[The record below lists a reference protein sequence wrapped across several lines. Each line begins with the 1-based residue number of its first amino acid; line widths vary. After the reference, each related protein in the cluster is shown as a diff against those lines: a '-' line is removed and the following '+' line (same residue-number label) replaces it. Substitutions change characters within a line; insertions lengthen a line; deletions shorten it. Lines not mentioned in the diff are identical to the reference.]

1 MGNLA
6 GKVAIVTGASSGIGR
21 ALARALVGEGCKV
34 ALAGR
39 SVERL
44 TAIERELGASA
55 LAVPFDLADGD
66 GVTQLVDRTV
76 GHFGGVDILV
86 ANAAVYMHGPF
97 ADADPAEWSRLIDVN
112 INAVF
117 RCVHAVLPHMRARK
131 SGDILIVSSI
141 AGVTE
146 IRQEPI
152 YSASKHAIQAFL
164 HSLRRQVAEDGIRV
178 GGIQP
183 GTVATELWGPVD
195 PAKVK
200 AQVAERTVLTPED
213 VAAALLYM
221 LAQPPNVTIRDLV
234 MLPQRQDI

>member
-44 TAIERELGASA
+44 TAIERELGANA

-66 GVTQLVDRTV
+66 AITQMVDRTI

-97 ADADPAEWSRLIDVN
+97 ADADPAQWSRLIDVN
-112 INAVF
+112 IDAAF
-117 RCVHAVLPHMRARK
+117 RCVHAVLPHMQARK

-152 YSASKHAIQAFL
+152 YSASKHAIQAFM

-200 AQVAERTVLTPED
+200 AQVAGRTVLAPED

-234 MLPQRQDI
+234 ILPQRQDI

>member
-66 GVTQLVDRTV
+66 GIAQLVDRTV

-112 INAVF
+112 IDAVF